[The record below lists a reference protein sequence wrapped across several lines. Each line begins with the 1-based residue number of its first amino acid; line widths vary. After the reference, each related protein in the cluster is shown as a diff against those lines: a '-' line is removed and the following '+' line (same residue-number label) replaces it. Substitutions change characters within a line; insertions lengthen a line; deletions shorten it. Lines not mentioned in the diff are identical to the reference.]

1 MVNLPR
7 KKASKL
13 RASYRILLNFWWSSC
28 NLSFNFTFQM
38 VNFRLTTLINSI
50 SKMFKLIQQYFI
62 TIRACSSNSWKPS
75 IENPT
80 GINNV
85 IIIRIIGKFYNFY
98 FGYCKIKIRQV
109 NNVNPK
115 IQNFERFLD
124 FWFCI
129 SVFDKHTLNQDSLD
143 LAVWHQD
150 ERTLVHGL
158 H

>member
-1 MVNLPR
+1 MVHLPR

-13 RASYRILLNFWWSSC
+13 RASYRILLNFWWSLC

-38 VNFRLTTLINSI
+38 VNFRLTTLIKSI

-85 IIIRIIGKFYNFY
+85 TIIRIIGKFYNFH
-98 FGYCKIKIRQV
+98 FGNWKKKIRQV
-109 NNVNPK
+109 NNINPK
-115 IQNFERFLD
+115 IHIFDIFQD
-124 FWFCI
+124 FWISI
-129 SVFDKHTLNQDSLD
+129 SVFNKHTLNQDNLD
-143 LAVWHQD
+143 LAVLHQD